1 MPVYV
6 LFLIWPRDPHF
17 ITQFTFFWA
26 LFWLLKLIWG
36 GYSCFEAVSA
46 QKASKKAQ
54 IYFNLFGSPW
64 EFVTPSDHCG
74 SPFSF
79 FPLSYRGRAVSS
91 STVSAGCW
99 WDFHL
104 STFCRFFYDG
114 GRGLHQ
120 SVDIF
125 SPILSTILSLAA
137 SINRVGRKG
146 RVAAM

>member
-1 MPVYV
+1 MYFS
-6 LFLIWPRDPHF
+6 LFGLETPTLLPNLLFSEHCFD
-17 ITQFTFFWA
+17 FWSWFEGVIHA
-26 LFWLLKLIWG
+26 LKLSLLKK
-36 GYSCFEAVSA
+36 YP
-46 QKASKKAQ
+46 KASKKAQ